1 MIETK
6 AFWELTHSGRFLQ
19 QLGLQEGAELSFS
32 VLGQGEYN
40 LNYLFVHPVSGK
52 RLVLRINTGSQMH
65 LQDQIAYPGDGVAA
79 RQAAAL

>member
-19 QLGLQEGAELSFS
+19 QLGLQEEAELSFS

-65 LQDQIAYPGDGVAA
+65 L
-79 RQAAAL
+79 